1 MRILLAGV
9 AAIAL
14 SGCSFL
20 GLGGNQDYKDYGYN
34 AQTGNYGYQAQP
46 VAPKACQGG
55 QCLSRW
61 NLEGAIG
68 PSFAVGGSA
77 VTGGKLNPRPRTEIR
92 NLDNNDIFDTGY
104 RAELGGSYAL
114 SPNRKITGN
123 AFVENANGG
132 DVVDWG
138 TLNGASLQGGLSD
151 YETYGAEIGVRQYFA
166 PRKGLILKSVRPYV
180 EGKLG
185 AAHLDDIT
193 LNNVTTSAGAVVNN
207 VADLPFYEGGWVP
220 TAAGMIGF
228 ETPVA
233 KYTTIGLE
241 TGLRY
246 TGVPK
251 TDTSAIRPGTALS
264 GANNGGARYS
274 VPVMLRGRYRF

>member
-1 MRILLAGV
+1 MRILLAGA

-14 SGCSFL
+14 SGCSWL
-20 GLGGNQDYKDYGYN
+20 GLGSNHDYKDYGYN
-34 AQTGNYGYQAQP
+34 AHTGNYGYQAQTS
-46 VAPKACQGG
+46 APKACNSQE
-55 QCLSRW
+55 CLSRW
-61 NLEGAIG
+61 NIEAALG
-68 PSFAVGGSA
+68 PSFAVGGKA
-77 VTGGKLNPRPRTEIR
+77 VTGEKMNAAPRTAVR
-92 NLDNNDIFDTGY
+92 NLDNSDIFDTGY

-123 AFVENANGG
+123 AFIENANGG
-132 DVVDWG
+132 DVTDWG

-151 YETYGAEIGVRQYFA
+151 YETYGAEIGLRQYFA
-166 PRKGLILKSVRPYV
+166 PRRGMILKSVRPYI
-180 EGKLG
+180 EGKIG
-185 AAHLDDIT
+185 GAHLDDIR
-193 LNNVTTSAGAVVNN
+193 LQNVTTSAGTTVSN

-228 ETPVA
+228 ETPIA
-233 KYTTIGLE
+233 RYTTIGLE

-246 TGVPK
+246 TGTPK
-251 TDTSAIRPGTALS
+251 TDKSAIRPGTALS

>member
-1 MRILLAGV
+1 MRILLAGA

-34 AQTGNYGYQAQP
+34 AKTGDYGYQAHKP
-46 VAPKACQGG
+46 APKACHSG

-61 NLEGAIG
+61 NLEAAIG
-68 PSFAVGGSA
+68 PSFAVGGTAISGDQINA
-77 VTGGKLNPRPRTEIR
+77 RARTDIR
-92 NLDNNDIFDTGY
+92 NISSQDIYDTGY

-114 SPNRKITGN
+114 NPNRKITGN
-123 AFVENANGG
+123 VFIEEANGG

-151 YETYGAEIGVRQYFA
+151 YQSYGAELGVRQYFA
-166 PRKGLILKSVRPYV
+166 PRRAPILKSVRPYV
-180 EGKLG
+180 EAKLG
-185 AAHLDDIT
+185 GAYLDDVT
-193 LNNVTTSAGAVVNN
+193 LNNVTTSAGTTVNN
-207 VADLPFYEGGWVP
+207 IADLPFYEGGWVP

-246 TGVPK
+246 TGTPK
-251 TDTSAIRPGTALS
+251 TDSSVIRPGTALA
-264 GANNGGARYS
+264 GTNNGGARYS
-274 VPVMLRGRYRF
+274 IPIMLRGRYRF

>member
-1 MRILLAGV
+1 MRILLAGA

-20 GLGGNQDYKDYGYN
+20 GLGGNHDYKDYGYN
-34 AQTGNYGYQAQP
+34 ANTGDYGYQAQ
-46 VAPKACQGG
+46 APARQACNSQ

-68 PSFAVGGSA
+68 PSFAVGGKA
-77 VTGGKLNPRPRTEIR
+77 VTGEKMNAAPRTSVR
-92 NLDNNDIFDTGY
+92 NLDNSDIFDTGY

-123 AFVENANGG
+123 AFIENADGG
-132 DVVDWG
+132 DVADWG

-151 YETYGAEIGVRQYFA
+151 YETYGAEIGLRQYFA
-166 PRKGLILKSVRPYV
+166 PRRGLILKSVRPYV
-180 EGKLG
+180 EGKIG
-185 AAHLDDIT
+185 GAHLDDIT
-193 LNNVTTSAGAVVNN
+193 LQNVTTSAGTTVSQ

-246 TGVPK
+246 TGTPK
-251 TDTSAIRPGTALS
+251 TDKSSIRPGTALS

>member
-1 MRILLAGV
+1 MRILLASA

-14 SGCSFL
+14 SGCSWL
-20 GLGGNQDYKDYGYN
+20 GLGSNHDYKDYGYN
-34 AQTGNYGYQAQP
+34 ANTGDYGHHAQTS
-46 VAPKACQGG
+46 APKACNSN

-68 PSFAVGGSA
+68 PSFAVGGKA
-77 VTGGKLNPRPRTEIR
+77 VTGEKMNAAPRTAVR
-92 NLDNNDIFDTGY
+92 NLDNSDIFDTGY

-114 SPNRKITGN
+114 NPNRKLTAN
-123 AFVENANGG
+123 AFIENADGG
-132 DVVDWG
+132 DVTDWG
-138 TLNGASLQGGLSD
+138 TLNGASLQGGLSN
-151 YETYGAEIGVRQYFA
+151 YETYGAEIGLRQYFA
-166 PRKGLILKSVRPYV
+166 PRRGLILKSVRPYV
-180 EGKLG
+180 EGKIG
-185 AAHLDDIT
+185 GAHLDDIT
-193 LNNVTTSAGAVVNN
+193 LQNVTTSAGAVVSN

-246 TGVPK
+246 TGTPK
-251 TDTSAIRPGTALS
+251 TDKSAIRPGTALS

>member
-1 MRILLAGV
+1 MRILLAG
-9 AAIAL
+9 AAATAL

-20 GLGGNQDYKDYGYN
+20 GLGGNHDYKDYGYN
-34 AQTGNYGYQAQP
+34 AHTGNYGYQVQQA
-46 VAPKACQGG
+46 APKACQSN

-68 PSFAVGGSA
+68 PSFAVGGTA
-77 VTGGKLNPRPRTEIR
+77 VSGDKLNPRPRTAVR

-104 RAELGGSYAL
+104 RAELGGSYAVN
-114 SPNRKITGN
+114 PNRKITAN
-123 AFVENANGG
+123 AFVEKANGG

-151 YETYGAEIGVRQYFA
+151 YDTYGAEIGVRQYFA
-166 PRKGLILKSVRPYV
+166 PRRGLILKSVRPYV

-185 AAHLDDIT
+185 AAYLDDIT

-207 VADLPFYEGGWVP
+207 IADLPFYEGGWVP
-220 TAAGMIGF
+220 TAAGMIGI
-228 ETPVA
+228 ETPIA

-246 TGVPK
+246 TGTPK
-251 TDTSAIRPGTALS
+251 TDKSAIRPGTALS

>member
-1 MRILLAGV
+1 MRILLAGA

-14 SGCSFL
+14 SGCSWL
-20 GLGGNQDYKDYGYN
+20 GLGSNNDYKDYGYN
-34 AQTGNYGYQAQP
+34 AATGDYGYQVQEP
-46 VAPKACQGG
+46 APRACHSSK
-55 QCLSRW
+55 CLSRW

-68 PSFAVGGSA
+68 PSFAVAGTA
-77 VTGGKLNPRPRTEIR
+77 VSGDQINARPGTEIR
-92 NLDNNDIFDTGY
+92 NLDSHDIYDTGY
-104 RAELGGSYAL
+104 RAELGGSYAVN
-114 SPNRKITGN
+114 PNRKITAN

-151 YETYGAEIGVRQYFA
+151 YESYGAEIGVRQYFA
-166 PRKGLILKSVRPYV
+166 PRRAPILKSVRPYV

-185 AAHLDDIT
+185 AAYLDDIT

-207 VADLPFYEGGWVP
+207 IADLPFYEGGWVP

-228 ETPVA
+228 ETPIA

-246 TGVPK
+246 TGAPK
-251 TDTSAIRPGTALS
+251 TDKSAIRPGTALS
-264 GANNGGARYS
+264 GTNNGGARYS

>member
-1 MRILLAGV
+1 MRILLAGA

-14 SGCSFL
+14 SGCSWL
-20 GLGGNQDYKDYGYN
+20 GLGSNHDYKDYGYN
-34 AQTGNYGYQAQP
+34 ANTGNYGHQAQRT
-46 VAPKACQGG
+46 APKACNSN

-68 PSFAVGGSA
+68 PSFAVGGTA
-77 VTGGKLNPRPRTEIR
+77 VTGEKMNAAPRTAVR
-92 NLDNNDIFDTGY
+92 NLDNSDIFDTGY

-114 SPNRKITGN
+114 NPNRKLTAN
-123 AFVENANGG
+123 AFIENADGG
-132 DVVDWG
+132 DVTDWG
-138 TLNGASLQGGLSD
+138 TLNGASLQGGLSN
-151 YETYGAEIGVRQYFA
+151 YETYGAEIGLRQYFA
-166 PRKGLILKSVRPYV
+166 PRKGLILKSVRPYI
-180 EGKLG
+180 EGKIG
-185 AAHLDDIT
+185 GAHLDDIT
-193 LNNVTTSAGAVVNN
+193 LQNVTTSAGTTVNN

-233 KYTTIGLE
+233 RYTTIGLE

-251 TDTSAIRPGTALS
+251 TDKSAIRPGTALS

-274 VPVMLRGRYRF
+274 VPIMLRGRYRF